1 MANESA
7 DSRLADIA
15 KVELTHAAE
24 IRRVQEEGTA
34 RVTRARQEADEAL
47 SGIPA
52 LLQDERRTVIEDAR
66 AEGEAQAVEIRAT
79 AEADAARLS
88 AALDELTGFIVEEVF
103 HMVLPEAETARN
115 GAGGAA

>member
-1 MANESA
+1 MSNESA

-24 IRRVQEEGTA
+24 IRRVQEECNA
-34 RVTRARQEADEAL
+34 RVTRARQTADEAL
-47 SGIPA
+47 AGIPVQ
-52 LLQDERRTVIEDAR
+52 LQDERRTLIDDAR
-66 AEGEAQAVEIRAT
+66 AEGESQAVEIRAT

-103 HMVLPEAETARN
+103 HMVLPEAQAAR
-115 GAGGAA
+115 GGGGGAA